1 MRTFLLSTLLCAML
15 SGIPLQADQVFLKNG
30 DRLSGTI
37 SHLTDGTLTLKSD
50 LVGEITIPLA
60 NIQTFASESPVEIH
74 LKDGAVLNQ
83 AVRVAEGNQFA
94 IEDGETLR
102 AQTFNVEDVV
112 SVNPPA
118 KPKPKWTGSVSGAW
132 ASTHGN
138 TKTETISASVNM
150 SKRTEKDRTTVSA
163 DYGKGKQEDKD
174 TGEDETIEDWWR
186 ASIAELDRRVTVG
199 IGGGYQWIES
209 DDMSFSTEAGAASLY
224 EKFDNQTD
232 SNSELSMQAGY
243 NFDKKITE
251 GMKFVHD
258 LTYYPAF
265 DRFSDYYLTTT
276 AEVRAALVKNMFANF
291 KVIFNYDTTPAI
303 GQGSTDV
310 KYLFGIGL
318 TF

>member
-186 ASIAELDRRVTVG
+186 AKGKYDYFFSKKFFAFIDGRYEKDSIAELDRRVTVG

-265 DRFSDYYLTTT
+265 DRFSDLP
-276 AEVRAALVKNMFANF
+276 L
-291 KVIFNYDTTPAI
+291 
-303 GQGSTDV
+303 
-310 KYLFGIGL
+310 
-318 TF
+318 